1 MTTTVTVPTTMSY
14 DGTVHIYTD
23 DSDPATGMDGGG
35 HTKNMIPCV
44 KDIVSVANYV
54 VTQTTSSVASALLSS
69 RWASLLTT
77 TVDGTSYSAK
87 QYALNAAASAATAL
101 AQAETL
107 TATSTTGTLIGTG
120 SKTFTTQASKQFQAG
135 QTLKI
140 VSAANSANFMI
151 ANVTSYSSTSLVVNV
166 TSIGGSGTFAD
177 WNISLSGIKGDTGA
191 TGAVSISMLT
201 YANRATLRTTIP
213 TDGSL
218 YSVESLGIFRYYN
231 AVIEPDDDETSF
243 VTVSGTWL
251 VENPH
256 WDLIDAN
263 QTIVDFEEDDR
274 IEAVETR
281 TTTLEAYNK
290 LRFLV
295 GTAVSSITSVPATS
309 QQSFTGTVTGAV
321 VGDSVIA
328 NPPNELTSQV
338 SLFARVT
345 APNTV
350 TIYLNNPAYG
360 PATLV
365 AGTFNL
371 TVIKASY

>member
-54 VTQTTSSVASALLSS
+54 VIQTTSSVASALLSS

-191 TGAVSISMLT
+191 TGVVSISMLT

-281 TTTLEAYNK
+281 TTTLEAFK
-290 LRFLV
+290 TRFLV

-309 QQSFTGTVTGAV
+309 QQSFTGTVTNAAI
-321 VGDSVIA
+321 GDSVIV
-328 NPPNELTSQV
+328 NPPNALTAHI
-338 SLFARVT
+338 SLFAMVT
-345 APNTV
+345 AANTV
-350 TIYLNNPAYG
+350 TVYLSNPSAAT
-360 PATLV
+360 ATLV

>member
-290 LRFLV
+290 SRFLV

-360 PATLV
+360 PTTLV